1 MWELIDLFSHEQG
14 RESSGY
20 VTERYLDELAEQLPG
35 LNLIAWTAARN
46 DIALSN
52 TITSDAGAA
61 KNAGLN
67 STPSFLLSTSGTTP
81 YVSTIKKLLRGS
93 LLGGRSSSG

>member
-1 MWELIDLFSHEQG
+1 MWEFIDLFYHEQG

-20 VTERYLDELAEQLPG
+20 VTEHYLDELAQQLTG

-46 DIALSN
+46 DTALAN
-52 TITSDAGAA
+52 TITSDAAAA
-61 KNAGLN
+61 KNAGLT

-81 YVSTIKKLLRGS
+81 YASTIEKLLRGH
-93 LLGGRSSSG
+93 R